1 MLVADSHDSRVHP
14 ECVAKAA
21 ELGFDIFLL
30 PGGLTA
36 YLQLLDQLFGEARRG
51 FTDRMVSAT
60 SGGNFAAATRQ
71 QAILQW
77 DDAWDE
83 YFTLKGAKRVPSA
96 LNWMGLVPIDKD
108 KAVANVRKLHEE
120 GVRALP
126 ALETADLSLLG
137 EATKAITGYSL
148 RVRAAIARAVEAD
161 KAQAEGVV
169 QQKGRLVPGP
179 RVSFEGGASLT
190 AWTAAMAQR
199 KEDNK
204 KGAAAARAATTAA
217 ARAAKRAAGG
227 GGAGAQGA
235 RGSQGASGSGAGGA
249 PAAKRQ
255 KTADNT
261 AGGSQAAPDAAAG
274 DLHVGMTRA
283 EKVEWLMKK
292 GVSAEARYATQAA
305 HYIHCIEALL
315 TCPCMPGC
323 ARCTP
328 FLLCNTISPAS
339 WRANPLSAPGET
351 QVASAKVQS
360 ASLAAVTAAGNTNAA
375 VAAAITEITQWV
387 EAGCPASA
395 APAAAAQ

>member
-161 KAQAEGVV
+161 KAQAEGVC
-169 QQKGRLVPGP
+169 R
-179 RVSFEGGASLT
+179 RM
-190 AWTAAMAQR
+190 AA
-199 KEDNK
+199 
-204 KGAAAARAATTAA
+204 
-217 ARAAKRAAGG
+217 
-227 GGAGAQGA
+227 
-235 RGSQGASGSGAGGA
+235 
-249 PAAKRQ
+249 
-255 KTADNT
+255 
-261 AGGSQAAPDAAAG
+261 
-274 DLHVGMTRA
+274 
-283 EKVEWLMKK
+283 
-292 GVSAEARYATQAA
+292 
-305 HYIHCIEALL
+305 
-315 TCPCMPGC
+315 
-323 ARCTP
+323 
-328 FLLCNTISPAS
+328 
-339 WRANPLSAPGET
+339 
-351 QVASAKVQS
+351 
-360 ASLAAVTAAGNTNAA
+360 
-375 VAAAITEITQWV
+375 
-387 EAGCPASA
+387 
-395 APAAAAQ
+395 